1 MKNPLIATAR
11 QRNYV
16 LIGLLVALFS
26 TFLPAVN
33 IVFIGSFSVAGYDG
47 YGVAVVILLI
57 LSMIITF
64 FDEEILALVNK
75 KTEANLSKNA
85 VIFVVSAIA
94 VAIMLGLFYTWTQ
107 VVFNSDIRQAEEMLT
122 ISVNGKKNFVTTGV
136 GLYFTFLS
144 LAFVLWAI
152 FAFPNLEKTCE
163 IILDKAKNLKNN
175 SQNSENNS
183 QKTEEKTENE
193 EKISKNE
200 ENNSSNSENAK

>member
-11 QRNYV
+11 QRNHV

-33 IVFIGSFSVAGYDG
+33 IVFLGSFSVAGYEG

-94 VAIMLGLFYTWTQ
+94 VVIMLGLFYAWTQ

-122 ISVNGKKNFVTTGV
+122 ISINGKKNFVTTGV

-175 SQNSENNS
+175 SQ
-183 QKTEEKTENE
+183 KTEEKNNDNE
-193 EKISKNE
+193 KTSKNE
-200 ENNSSNSENAK
+200 EKNADKTTETEK

>member
-1 MKNPLIATAR
+1 MKNPLISTAR

-33 IVFIGSFSVAGYDG
+33 IVFLGSFSVAGYEG

-94 VAIMLGLFYTWTQ
+94 VVIMLGLFYTWTQ
-107 VVFNSDIRQAEEMLT
+107 VVFNSDIRQTEEMLT
-122 ISVNGKKNFVTTGV
+122 ISINGKKNFVTTGV

-175 SQNSENNS
+175 SQ
-183 QKTEEKTENE
+183 KTEEKNNDNE
-193 EKISKNE
+193 KTSKNE
-200 ENNSSNSENAK
+200 EKNEEKVSDSEK